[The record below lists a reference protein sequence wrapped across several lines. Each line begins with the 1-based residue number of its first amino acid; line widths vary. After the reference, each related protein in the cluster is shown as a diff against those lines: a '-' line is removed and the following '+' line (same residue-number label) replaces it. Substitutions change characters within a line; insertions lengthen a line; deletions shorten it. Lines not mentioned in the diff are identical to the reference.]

1 LWTRLIQVTELLT
14 GRTDV
19 TCRKIRRK
27 KEIMKVGRMKM
38 RYFEDVKNNMTNWKT
53 RETIKMEE
61 NKLTLFSKKNEE
73 MC

>member
-1 LWTRLIQVTELLT
+1 
-14 GRTDV
+14 
-19 TCRKIRRK
+19 
-27 KEIMKVGRMKM
+27 MKM

-73 MC
+73 MCQ